1 MMIVWGNKPYYN
13 MTVEDIR
20 NSCRY
25 HRGERQNANDSI
37 CFECD
42 NYMPALSNEPGLDP
56 VGTSHYYPLDPND
69 PFEYQLI
76 EMAKLQRQKAQDY
89 GTGEDPNANL
99 RAIEGFGL
107 APWVGCAI
115 RMNDKMFRI
124 QSFVRNG
131 HLANEAVEDSLLDI
145 AVYAIKSLCFM
156 KEENK

>member
-1 MMIVWGNKPYYN
+1 MLVWGSKPYYN
-13 MTVEDIR
+13 MSIEDIR
-20 NSCRY
+20 NNCAY
-25 HRGERQNANDSI
+25 HKEELQTTNDSI
-37 CFECD
+37 CSRCG
-42 NYMPALSNEPGLDP
+42 NYMHAPVPGNETNSG
-56 VGTSHYYPLDPND
+56 GIRLDPND

-124 QSFVRNG
+124 QSFVKNG
-131 HLANEAVEDSLLDI
+131 YLSNEAIEDSFSDI
-145 AVYAIKSLCFM
+145 AVYAIKSLCLI
-156 KEENK
+156 EEEDR